1 MQIEEFS
8 EKIEELVIDIYE
20 ESVQNR
26 ESAWIVF
33 EKKMDDRFAENKEF
47 IEETTKDWTVED
59 WKNLFLHQINIGNP
73 DIYAFI
79 AEKIEIL
86 TNNEYFRN
94 CISENLSVLEKN
106 VYSTTDKD
114 ALYKSDV
121 LLSAVKAL
129 NRIGSSSAKA
139 EIEQAFR
146 MCAVANE
153 HILYELAEYV
163 ALQCEEKLPEMIS
176 DESIEGEK
184 LVALLSMCIETDK
197 RSDKIYEAMKQ
208 RFKKLPNDSETKD
221 IFAAIFGDYGEP
233 NAIMMLRKFAKTL
246 IAVYKENYD
255 RELFSRIMMVMSVI
269 EGLGGL
275 TDDLME

>member
-163 ALQCEEKLPEMIS
+163 ASQCEEKLPEMIS

-275 TDDLME
+275 TDDLMD